1 MTATSRAKGVKGII
15 PNAKLGAGLV
25 AALRELPKTRR
36 ALSDK
41 PRLYDGV
48 HLELSA
54 AEMQDGESQGSNS
67 YFNVPP
73 KIGTAILNAAEKI
86 IRAELK
92 RIGIEP

>member
-54 AEMQDGESQGSNS
+54 AEMQDGEFRDQ
-67 YFNVPP
+67 
-73 KIGTAILNAAEKI
+73 ILTSMFRRRSA
-86 IRAELK
+86 RQY
-92 RIGIEP
+92 